1 MRSMIIHALDIHSTI
16 TPEGE
21 HGDRLSGYHCDHP
34 SGVAHQLGPEGGSVQ
49 GSAQG
54 SPHKIALARLG
65 LLAAAAILFIGTT
78 LYWSFK
84 RKAATHSI
92 KAAPSTLR
100 MRYAKRSTDRPP
112 YAAKP
117 MTPVEWRTGSRTY
130 TARWPRTDKPGSS
143 MGSTFS
149 SMPPANTGMS
159 AVQWHMFGLRKTTA
173 PGGYTTAVATA
184 APARSGL
191 ISSARSRRAQP
202 GMRAPSVKGSAM
214 VNTYSLSCSSD
225 TDAGLGLATAD
236 KQRAGLVGNQIAP
249 RLPLTDYREEAPV
262 GVDTAVPVASGNA
275 LEGAAA
281 HMQDSSPQI
290 IRGAAGSSKGK
301 WKNTMK
307 VSMKGKLK
315 GSLKSLKIG
324 VKRHLCSSFIP
335 SDSAVVN

>member
-1 MRSMIIHALDIHSTI
+1 MTLLHA
-16 TPEGE
+16 
-21 HGDRLSGYHCDHP
+21 
-34 SGVAHQLGPEGGSVQ
+34 
-49 GSAQG
+49 
-54 SPHKIALARLG
+54 
-65 LLAAAAILFIGTT
+65 GTT

-117 MTPVEWRTGSRTY
+117 MTPLEWRTGSRTY
-130 TARWPRTDKPGSS
+130 TARWPRTDWPGSS

-281 HMQDSSPQI
+281 QMQDSSPQVQCLLSCCFVPCLRQI
-290 IRGAAGSSKGK
+290 LCFLCMLRVCFQSSL
-301 WKNTMK
+301 
-307 VSMKGKLK
+307 VSPCASTNVAWT
-315 GSLKSLKIG
+315 SLLLPSRACVLWL
-324 VKRHLCSSFIP
+324 LCACLLQSQSVTLHFANRAI
-335 SDSAVVN
+335 S